1 MESQEK
7 HVRNLMSIIS
17 KEFEHYKRIYE
28 LVKKEQSVLVNTDI
42 DGLEKNLIE
51 QQTVMSLINK
61 LEDKRLQELE
71 VIGIYLGESPE
82 NLKIALIARRVDGD
96 LAKELTTL
104 ETKFKSVIQEI
115 LNLNKSNKFLINRS
129 MQFLDK
135 NIQVFFGAMED
146 KGVYTPI
153 TNTSKSGAK
162 TASLVDWKA

>member
-7 HVRNLMSIIS
+7 HVRNLMVILT
-17 KEFEHYKRIYE
+17 KEYELYKHIYE
-28 LVKKEQSVLVNTDI
+28 LVKKEQSVLVNIDI
-42 DGLEKNLIE
+42 EGLDKNLLE
-51 QQTVMSLINK
+51 QQAIMSSINK
-61 LEDKRLQELE
+61 LEEKRLQELD

-82 NLKIALIARRVDGD
+82 SLKIAMIAQRVDNE
-96 LAKELTTL
+96 LAKELTSL

-129 MQFLDK
+129 LQFFDK

-146 KGVYTPI
+146 KGLYTPL
-153 TNTSKSGAK
+153 TNTGKPGAQ